1 MPEKTA
7 VGTINA
13 CAEEKVNLPNYGDP
27 GARLKN
33 CFVKYPGEPSHPD
46 KSYYIIE
53 DICGQFTKE
62 FMENMLGAKL
72 NRMELPKVSGINS
85 CTYYLSDLEYVMLNL
100 EYLKIKNQKKGSE
113 AIGYKVEKN
122 PAIAMDNLVVTQED
136 GAINAIFLI
145 LNPEK
150 FISMRPSSKSAI
162 ANDQFIG
169 LASRIGDAI
178 KNYK

>member
-1 MPEKTA
+1 MFLTAVIFFSGCGQKATETPADSGPKQENAVPEKTA

-62 FMENMLGAKL
+62 FMENMLGGA
-72 NRMELPKVSGINS
+72 NS
-85 CTYYLSDLEYVMLNL
+85 TGWNFQNS
-100 EYLKIKNQKKGSE
+100 
-113 AIGYKVEKN
+113 
-122 PAIAMDNLVVTQED
+122 PASITALT
-136 GAINAIFLI
+136 I
-145 LNPEK
+145 
-150 FISMRPSSKSAI
+150 
-162 ANDQFIG
+162 
-169 LASRIGDAI
+169 
-178 KNYK
+178 